1 MKPTKSTKARPSA
14 EQLQKNLHEPDMPD
28 TIDPADHV
36 RPFVYDD
43 THTKSLHFSIA
54 ELQSR
59 MRLAKPDSLDVE
71 YTRTMMGFL
80 LFNGRPQSIAMIG
93 LGGGSLAKF
102 CYRHLPNAH
111 ITVAEINPHV
121 IALRDE
127 FCVPRDDKRFRVLQA
142 DGAKFVRDTTKRHD
156 VLLVDGYDY
165 DGMPDRLAS
174 QAFYD
179 DCHQMLN
186 ADGMMVVNLHS
197 EHPDYSI
204 LVGRIERSFDANVLR
219 VNVKREGNV
228 VVFASKVPI
237 SQLQRRGVL
246 GQPQALGKQAWSEL
260 RPTFTQILASLN
272 EA

>member
-1 MKPTKSTKARPSA
+1 
-14 EQLQKNLHEPDMPD
+14 MPD

-43 THTKSLHFSIA
+43 THTKSLHFSIG

-59 MRLAKPDSLDVE
+59 MRLGKPDSLDVE

-80 LFNGRPQSIAMIG
+80 LFNGRPKAIAMIG

-102 CYRHLPNAH
+102 CYRHLPDAH

-127 FCVPRDDKRFRVLQA
+127 FCVPCDDKRFRVMQA
-142 DGAKFVRDTTKRHD
+142 DGAKFVRDTPKRHD

-165 DGMPDRLAS
+165 DGMPERLAS

-179 DCHQMLN
+179 DCHQMLA

-197 EHPDYSI
+197 EHPDYAI
-204 LVGRIERSFDANVLR
+204 LVGRIERSFGANVLK

-228 VVFASKVPI
+228 VVFASKSAL
-237 SQLQRRGVL
+237 SQQQRWGVL
-246 GQPQALGKQAWSEL
+246 GQPQLLAKEAWREL
-260 RPTFTQILASLN
+260 RPTFDQIIASLHD
-272 EA
+272 E